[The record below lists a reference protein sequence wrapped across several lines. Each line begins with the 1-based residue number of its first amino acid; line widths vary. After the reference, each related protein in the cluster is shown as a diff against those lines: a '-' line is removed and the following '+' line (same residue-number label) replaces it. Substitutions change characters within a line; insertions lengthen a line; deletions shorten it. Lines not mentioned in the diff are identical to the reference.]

1 MERRYRLGP
10 LREVRKL
17 DERAKRNDLAAAVGD
32 ARATAEEVAAAA
44 ARVEAARSVLA
55 AARSTTATSAHAL
68 VMADRYVARCR
79 HQLDDAV
86 VEHARAVA
94 AHAGRQAVVDAAR
107 GTLTAARANKELIE
121 RHFARW
127 REAQRKLADRRED

>member
-1 MERRYRLGP
+1 MERYRLGP
-10 LREVRKL
+10 LREVRSL

-55 AARSTTATSAHAL
+55 AVPPPVSGPAHAIA
-68 VMADRYVARCR
+68 MAERYVARCR
-79 HQLDDAV
+79 HLLDDAV
-86 VEHARAVA
+86 AAHARAVA
-94 AHAGRQAVVDAAR
+94 AHTGRQSVVDAAR
-107 GTLTAARANKELIE
+107 SKLTAARANKELIE